1 MSQKSLAFTLKQL
14 LDELPYASESQYHIA
29 YNPHFSSSLSEALEL
44 YIKARE
50 EALALLYKDKELSTR
65 RPMEIQADF
74 EEVAASCG
82 YFSFSLQDFANEMKA
97 FLAILEDL
105 KMETEHRPRGRT
117 WTWLTPWLSRTSQAE
132 HSADD
137 PGTKLK
143 VKIWRRNY

>member
-1 MSQKSLAFTLKQL
+1 
-14 LDELPYASESQYHIA
+14 
-29 YNPHFSSSLSEALEL
+29 
-44 YIKARE
+44 
-50 EALALLYKDKELSTR
+50 
-65 RPMEIQADF
+65 MEVQADF

-97 FLAILEDL
+97 FLTILEDL

-117 WTWLTPWLSRTSQAE
+117 WAWLTPWLSRTSKGE

-143 VKIWRRNY
+143 VEIWRRNY